1 MSIDKTITPNDPA
14 DFTPTLGNYRTLQPF
29 RYWCQ
34 KVLPLVYDD
43 SLSYYELLCKVVDY
57 LNKAMED
64 VETLHGD
71 VTNIHKAYVELQS
84 YVNNYF
90 STLDVQKEINN
101 KLDGMASD
109 GSLSTLLKA
118 IIGNNSLPTF
128 VNSTSDMTNTLLVY
142 VLKSNGHIYYYDSG
156 NWKDSGLVYGAFNS
170 YAPSDII
177 ILKSNIDSYFND
189 LNNAPLNKS
198 VYLYNITSDIM
209 KNLPISPAL
218 GCLSTFQYSPRSN
231 QPGGYQLFVSEN
243 RVFTRSNTGSA
254 PNFNWGKWIEISNET
269 TYHPSD
275 ILISSGNINSY
286 FNNLNDAPLNRT
298 IFLLNITDT
307 MMENLPISPASGCL
321 STFQY
326 SDRSNQ
332 PGGYQLFVS
341 RNRAFTRINSGSAP
355 DFTWSNWIEISS
367 ESSYRA
373 SDIII
378 IPSTIGDYF
387 NNLNNAPLNKSI
399 YLYKITDDIMKNL
412 PISPAT
418 GCLSTFQYS
427 DRSNQPG
434 GYQLFV
440 GENRAFA
447 RSNTGSAPNFNWGN
461 WFELSN
467 PKEEKS
473 YYPKGFNLFR
483 KFCSVGDSLSVGYH
497 TLKDGTPV
505 SEDKDISWSSFIKN
519 KYNNEVYWSGKS
531 GATCLSWL
539 NETSEEWGLK
549 YAKKIGEMPLY
560 ILCMGANEVNQTI
573 GSESDIGTTNN
584 TLYSYVSRVIEEL
597 KKISPNCFI
606 ISTGISRGVGF
617 GSSTINVN
625 AVYKNME
632 KHYDNY
638 YYMNCINE
646 FNSLPFTTLYNN
658 YHYTPIGYNSMAELF
673 SDKLDEI
680 IKKHLSEFIYA

>member
-1 MSIDKTITPNDPA
+1 MSIDKTITPNDSA

-57 LNKAMED
+57 LNKTMED

-71 VTNIHKAYVELQS
+71 VTNIHQAYVELQS

-90 STLDVQKEINN
+90 STLDVQEEINK
-101 KLDGMASD
+101 KLDVMASD
-109 GSLSTLLKA
+109 GSLSILLKA
-118 IIGNNSLPTF
+118 IIGNNSLPKF
-128 VNSTSDMTNTLLVY
+128 VDSTSDMTNTLLVY

-156 NWKDSGLVYGAFNS
+156 NWKDSGLVYGSFNS
-170 YAPSDII
+170 YTPSDII
-177 ILKSNIDSYFND
+177 ILKSNVDSYFND

-198 VYLYNITSDIM
+198 VYLYNITSDKM

-218 GCLSTFQYSPRSN
+218 GCLSTFQYSPRGN

-254 PNFNWGKWIEISNET
+254 PNFNWG
-269 TYHPSD
+269 
-275 ILISSGNINSY
+275 
-286 FNNLNDAPLNRT
+286 
-298 IFLLNITDT
+298 
-307 MMENLPISPASGCL
+307 
-321 STFQY
+321 
-326 SDRSNQ
+326 
-332 PGGYQLFVS
+332 
-341 RNRAFTRINSGSAP
+341 
-355 DFTWSNWIEISS
+355 NWI
-367 ESSYRA
+367 
-373 SDIII
+373 
-378 IPSTIGDYF
+378 
-387 NNLNNAPLNKSI
+387 
-399 YLYKITDDIMKNL
+399 
-412 PISPAT
+412 
-418 GCLSTFQYS
+418 
-427 DRSNQPG
+427 
-434 GYQLFV
+434 
-440 GENRAFA
+440 
-447 RSNTGSAPNFNWGN
+447 
-461 WFELSN
+461 ELSN

-505 SEDKDISWSSFIKN
+505 SEDKGISWSSFIKN

-573 GSESDIGTTNN
+573 GTESDIGSTNN

-617 GSSTINVN
+617 GSSAINVN

-638 YYMNCINE
+638 YYMDCINE
-646 FNSLPFTTLYNN
+646 LNSLPFTTLYNN